1 MEFISGAA
9 FDSSLESVE
18 GSRERSVL
26 QVPTALSCLCCAAN
40 QSPQWVSRRVFF
52 PERNGSRHKTY
63 KPNQNPPFAAMPIV
77 SNPMLQAW
85 SVDLARRYALTLTLC
100 TCQNNATT
108 PARQISCCAATS
120 PRLEE
125 HPILDSPRSSKLV
138 QSLLGPGLPA
148 PSIGSRAAL
157 TRHACSQGSGEWL
170 PSTLAHTAHR
180 AQFHL
185 EVLDVSC

>member
-1 MEFISGAA
+1 
-9 FDSSLESVE
+9 
-18 GSRERSVL
+18 
-26 QVPTALSCLCCAAN
+26 
-40 QSPQWVSRRVFF
+40 
-52 PERNGSRHKTY
+52 
-63 KPNQNPPFAAMPIV
+63 MPIV

-85 SVDLARRYALTLTLC
+85 SVDLARRYALTLC

-125 HPILDSPRSSKLV
+125 HSILDSTEIQQAGPVVVR
-138 QSLLGPGLPA
+138 PGLPA

-185 EVLDVSC
+185 EFPDPFVNSPGGHNSRKAVLENAARHRWTWLMNTPARVPEPSPAQPWLAASSCTTNEYLDG